1 MYAKLIEGNLRV
13 APKKLEINGN
23 WVWNAPASDYLAQ
36 GWKLVRFTETPEA
49 PEGYYYESGW
59 EEAEA
64 EIVQTW
70 TLVEEPDDID
80 EAEAFNIIFGEDA

>member
-1 MYAKLIEGNLRV
+1 MYAKLINGSLRA
-13 APKKLEINGN
+13 APKKLIIEDEQ
-23 WVWNAPASDYLAQ
+23 VWNAPSEAYLSQ
-36 GWKLVRFTETPEA
+36 GWKPVRFTETPEA

-80 EAEAFNIIFGEDA
+80 DAEAFNIIFGEDA